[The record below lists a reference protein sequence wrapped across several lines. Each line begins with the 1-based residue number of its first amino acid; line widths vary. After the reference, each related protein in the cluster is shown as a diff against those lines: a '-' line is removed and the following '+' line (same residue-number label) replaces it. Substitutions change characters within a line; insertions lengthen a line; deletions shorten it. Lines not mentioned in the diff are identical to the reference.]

1 MDSIYVS
8 GPISKNVRKL
18 EPFKT
23 GSDRPG
29 VNRGPPP
36 CSWFALA
43 TLGFLTQARE
53 RRTRPCPRAII
64 YMRFLLPPN

>member
-8 GPISKNVRKL
+8 GPISENVRKL

-29 VNRGPPP
+29 VNRRFSMLMVSLSHTTVAGTGTGKGGP
-36 CSWFALA
+36 CLSFNRDS
-43 TLGFLTQARE
+43 GVV
-53 RRTRPCPRAII
+53 
-64 YMRFLLPPN
+64 LPLSRS